1 MLCGPPAT
9 LMKRTVLP
17 GAIVSALGSNL
28 AWVVPLPIILTST
41 TGPVGAAGV
50 VVAVAA
56 GCCAAVSAAFLPP
69 HAAAATTASVPIHIN
84 RMVSLLVSRFPGQD
98 ACELVHNIDP
108 GRPNGRPAG
117 AVKWA
122 FCETIGALGLAFL
135 NEFTS
140 LGAR

>member
-50 VVAVAA
+50 VVAVAPR
-56 GCCAAVSAAFLPP
+56 CCAQVSPPFLPP
-69 HAAAATTASVPIHIN
+69 HPPAAPPPGAPNHVS
-84 RMVSLLVSRFPGQD
+84 RLVSLLFSRFSAPECLLTRSQYRT
-98 ACELVHNIDP
+98 P
-108 GRPNGRPAG
+108 
-117 AVKWA
+117 
-122 FCETIGALGLAFL
+122 
-135 NEFTS
+135 
-140 LGAR
+140 

>member
-56 GCCAAVSAAFLPP
+56 GCFAAGSAAFLPP
-69 HAAAATTASVPIHIN
+69 HATPAHPAGVPN
-84 RMVSLLVSRFPGQD
+84 QNQPMVYILVSRIPGP
-98 ACELVHNIDP
+98 ATCGTVSNIYH
-108 GRPNGRPAG
+108 GRTNRMP
-117 AVKWA
+117 
-122 FCETIGALGLAFL
+122 
-135 NEFTS
+135 
-140 LGAR
+140 